1 MINRRDFIRLC
12 SVAAVGAAVLPIIE
26 GCTEKKVE
34 FGDAEFMK
42 LSSILTGFSDSE
54 LDKTLAVTYHTSLK
68 NFPPSKKSL
77 QELYKA
83 LKIDSDNIP
92 SDEEI
97 ENVITKNPEYKKL
110 ADTLITYW
118 MSGIYKTKDGM
129 KVSDYEKMYAWKS
142 TGYLIPNAQCRG
154 DFGFWQNKPSVT

>member
-1 MINRRDFIRLC
+1 MLSRRDFIRFC
-12 SVAAVGAAVLPIIE
+12 SVAAVGASIIPLIE
-26 GCTEKKVE
+26 GCTEKNIE
-34 FGDAEFMK
+34 FGNTEFMK
-42 LSSILTGFSDSE
+42 LSSVLTGFSETE
-54 LDKTLAVTYHTSLK
+54 LDKTLAAAYQTSLTD
-68 NFPPSKKSL
+68 FPPAKTTLK
-77 QELYKA
+77 ELYISLNINSNK
-83 LKIDSDNIP
+83 IP

-154 DFGFWQNKPSVT
+154 DFGFWQNKPVVT

>member
-1 MINRRDFIRLC
+1 MLNRRDFIKLC
-12 SVAAVGAAVLPIIE
+12 SVAAAGAVIIPIVD
-26 GCTEKKVE
+26 GCSEKNVE

-42 LSSILTGFSDSE
+42 LSSILTGFSESE
-54 LDKTLAVTYHTSLK
+54 LDKSLAITYHTSLK

-77 QELYKA
+77 QEFYRA
-83 LKIDSDNIP
+83 LNLDSENILTV
-92 SDEEI
+92 EEV
-97 ENVITKNPEYKKL
+97 EDVIIKNPEYKKL

-154 DFGFWQNKPSVT
+154 DFGFWQNKPAIT